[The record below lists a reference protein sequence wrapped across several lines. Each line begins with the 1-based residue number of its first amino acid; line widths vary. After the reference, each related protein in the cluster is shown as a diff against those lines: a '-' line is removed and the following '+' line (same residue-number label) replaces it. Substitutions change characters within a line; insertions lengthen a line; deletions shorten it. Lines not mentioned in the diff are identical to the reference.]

1 MNYEPQVGD
10 RVRLPHWGQ
19 RVLEVTAVGQTNFLA
34 VNPEGYELSY
44 AINLID
50 TWIKVEPRPKV
61 AECVGYISDGSGFNY
76 CTAADTAAWQ
86 ADHKHL
92 TPARIVAKRYV
103 EAREVDRQLGQTVT
117 VAVVC
122 DLDGNPLEVQR

>member
-10 RVRLPHWGQ
+10 RVQLPHWGK

-34 VNPEGYELSY
+34 VNPSGYEFAY
-44 AINLID
+44 AIDLND

-61 AECVGYISDGSGFNY
+61 AECVGYISHGSGFNH
-76 CTAADTAAWQ
+76 CPAADTAAWQ
-86 ADHKHL
+86 AEHKYL
-92 TPARIVAKRYV
+92 TPARIVAKIV
-103 EAREVDRQLGQTVT
+103 NFVDQPATGGTT

-122 DLDGNPLEVQR
+122 DLDGNPFEVQR